1 MCTIYV
7 GDYNGYENREQ
18 IVGRLLRDTHVT
30 LLPRNGEW
38 NTICCVCMCG
48 CACLD
53 YCYVFIPFWLLLL
66 LYFFTYFSACF
77 GGKNVVNKNKI
88 RIYVIR
94 NKSKSQM
101 VCFNQMALYK
111 EPRKRRILY
120 SWFSNQIV
128 SNCFLFFSDNLLPKT
143 ESQSNNLK
151 KNLPPSTLCINNKEN
166 QTK

>member
-1 MCTIYV
+1 
-7 GDYNGYENREQ
+7 
-18 IVGRLLRDTHVT
+18 
-30 LLPRNGEW
+30 
-38 NTICCVCMCG
+38 
-48 CACLD
+48 
-53 YCYVFIPFWLLLL
+53 
-66 LYFFTYFSACF
+66 
-77 GGKNVVNKNKI
+77 
-88 RIYVIR
+88 
-94 NKSKSQM
+94 M

-151 KNLPPSTLCINNKEN
+151 KKSSTLYVINNKEN